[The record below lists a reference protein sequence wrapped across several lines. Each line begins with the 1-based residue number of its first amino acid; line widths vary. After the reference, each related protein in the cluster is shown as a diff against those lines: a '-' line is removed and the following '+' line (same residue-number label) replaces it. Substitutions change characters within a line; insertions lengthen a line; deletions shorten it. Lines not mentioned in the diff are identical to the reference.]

1 MYRLNPLLTGF
12 VLLVAACGGNDGS
25 SPTQAPSTSSPAPAS
40 TAATAAAPPTTT
52 TTAVPTTAA
61 PITTSSS
68 SGATPAPAAD
78 AAECLTPTAAIPQ
91 TGVALPVPEGFYV
104 ADAFTGLFNDASGAS
119 VVVVELPERVS
130 VDGSF
135 TEFLDRLR
143 DEQRTNILER
153 YGAELAGS
161 PAVLVRASQT
171 AQGIRFE
178 RWIAITESDAGT
190 LLLTAQAPASEP
202 ATGLDTLRNVILCA
216 VWTPG
221 EVHAFPDNPPFSI
234 QAVPPF
240 GEEQSFV
247 GGIIFDAGD
256 GALFVAAPSIAP
268 APGDRAQVAGDLLF
282 SLELDREPTIT
293 AGPEPVSIDGFEG
306 IRLDGEG
313 AIDGEAFVLFQV
325 VLFGEND
332 SYWRMVAL
340 MPAGRAAELL
350 PAAEAMA
357 ESFHRN

>member
-1 MYRLNPLLTGF
+1 MLRNHRHRKPLGP
-12 VLLVAACGGNDGS
+12 GDHS
-25 SPTQAPSTSSPAPAS
+25 
-40 TAATAAAPPTTT
+40 
-52 TTAVPTTAA
+52 
-61 PITTSSS
+61 
-68 SGATPAPAAD
+68 
-78 AAECLTPTAAIPQ
+78 
-91 TGVALPVPEGFYV
+91 

-135 TEFLDRLR
+135 TEFLNRLR
-143 DEQRTNILER
+143 DEQRTNFVEP
-153 YGAELAGS
+153 YDATVAGF
-161 PAVLVRASQT
+161 PAALVRAWQS

-202 ATGLDTLRNVILCA
+202 AAGLDTLSDVILCA
-216 VWTPG
+216 VCTPG
-221 EVHAFPDNPPFSI
+221 DVHAFPDNPPFSI
-234 QAVPPF
+234 QAVAPF
-240 GEEQSFV
+240 GQEQSFV
-247 GGIIFDAGD
+247 GGIIFDGGD
-256 GALFVAAPSIAP
+256 GALFVAAPSIAQ
-268 APGDRAQVAGDLLF
+268 APGDRAQVARDLLF
-282 SLELDREPTIT
+282 SLELDREPAIT

-340 MPAGRAAELL
+340 IPADRAAELL
-350 PAAEAMA
+350 PAAEEMA